1 MIEEVLKFWYSNG
14 NSTFRPEW
22 FKNELDEP
30 IKKRFGELF
39 TRVEDGM
46 CEDWKGS
53 KYGKLAYIIVLDQFT
68 RNLNRDRD
76 FRRNDRKVLELVE
89 DMLKAREDLQYSTM
103 CERMFILLPLRHSK
117 SSSNIRKV
125 LTILEEYKTNIDNLE
140 VLEKFKSATIR
151 DLTMLNTEYI
161 YSKPTL
167 SSITKDYSDVLD
179 LDYGDREKLN
189 DKIDLEAIV
198 SKFINKYNINRVG
211 LSLSGG
217 IDSMVLLEILSKLLG
232 KENVIAVYVSHNNRD
247 IAKRELQFLVEWCSY
262 KGILFVYRKVDYM
275 NRESVE
281 REFYE
286 EETKNLRFGLYRH
299 VINEFSLD
307 GMCLG
312 HHRDDIGENV
322 MMNILQNRDVIELK
336 GMTDRKH
343 MKGVN
348 ICRPMLE
355 IKKDVVWAYGKT
367 HNISCFLDSTP
378 DWSWRGVLRNQI
390 YPILDT
396 RVDSIHT
403 ILAGLGD
410 RSEEWNI
417 ILERMVFEPIF
428 KNIKYL
434 KYGFILKLDKTA
446 LEMPSSFY
454 TKILL
459 HTFHTI
465 NVRMIS
471 VKNLTH
477 FLEWMR
483 DTTKDT
489 YCSLSNGYTVVKADG
504 DFYFVKDTVL
514 VKDNWKYEVIRIDI
528 EDTKDKKVP
537 CSWLDILNGYYEFT
551 CVGQVEIV
559 KIFVKSDNNR
569 RLYKGFSFL
578 PKFSSRTHGK
588 EKSLIKI
595 MM

>member
-1 MIEEVLKFWYSNG
+1 MIEQVLKFWYSNG
-14 NSTFRPEW
+14 HATFRPEW

-30 IKKRFGELF
+30 IRKRFGELF
-39 TRVEDGM
+39 AAVEEGM
-46 CEDWKGS
+46 CEDWKNS

-68 RNLNRDRD
+68 RNLNRRRD

-89 DMLKAREDLQYSTM
+89 DMLKTREDLQYPTM

-125 LTILEEYKTNIDNLE
+125 LTILEEYKQDIDNLE
-140 VLEKFKSATIR
+140 VLEKFKLATIR
-151 DLTMLNTEYI
+151 DLTSIDTEYI
-161 YSKPTL
+161 YRKPNG
-167 SSITKDYSDVLD
+167 SSITNDYSDVLD
-179 LDYGDREKLN
+179 LQYRKREKLN
-189 DKIDLEAIV
+189 DKIDLEAVV

-217 IDSMVLLEILSKLLG
+217 IDSMVLLEILGKLLG
-232 KENVIAVYVSHNNRD
+232 KENVIAVYVSHSNRD
-247 IAKRELQFLVEWCSY
+247 IAEKELGFLVEWCSY

-286 EETKNLRFGLYRH
+286 EETKNLRFALYRH
-299 VINEFSLD
+299 VISKFSLD

-322 MMNILQNRDVIELK
+322 MMNILQSRDVIELK
-336 GMTDRKH
+336 GMVDIKH
-343 MKGVN
+343 MNGVN

-355 IKKDVVWAYGKT
+355 VKKDVVWAYGKT
-367 HNISCFLDSTP
+367 NNISCFVDSTP
-378 DWSWRGVLRNQI
+378 DWSWRGVLRKRV
-390 YPILDT
+390 YPVLDM
-396 RVDSIHT
+396 RIGSIHT

-417 ILERMVFEPIF
+417 ILEKMVFEPIF

-434 KYGFILKLDKTA
+434 KHGFILSLDKAA

-454 TKILL
+454 TKILVY
-459 HTFHTI
+459 TFHSI

-471 VKNLTH
+471 VKNIAH

-489 YCSLSNGYTVVKADG
+489 YCTLSNCYTVVKADG
-504 DFYFVKDTVL
+504 SFYFVKDNAL
-514 VKDNWKYEVIRIDI
+514 VKDNWKYEVVMT
-528 EDTKDKKVP
+528 DTEDKKEP
-537 CSWLDILNGYYEFT
+537 CSWLDVLNGYYEFT
-551 CVGQVEIV
+551 CEGQVEIV
-559 KIFVKSDNNR
+559 KTFNKSDSNR
-569 RLYKGFSFL
+569 RLYKGFHFL
-578 PKFSSRTHGK
+578 PKFSSINRGGK
-588 EKSLIKI
+588 KSVIKI

>member
-1 MIEEVLKFWYSNG
+1 MIEEVLKFWYPNG

-30 IKKRFGELF
+30 IRKRFGELF
-39 TRVEDGM
+39 AAVEAGM

-68 RNLNRDRD
+68 RNLSRNCD

-89 DMLKAREDLQYSTM
+89 DMLKCREDLQYHTM

-125 LTILEEYKTNIDNLE
+125 LTLLEEYKTNIDDIE
-140 VLEKFKSATIR
+140 VLDRFKLATIR
-151 DLTMLNTEYI
+151 DLTANNTEYI
-161 YSKPTL
+161 YSEPNCCC
-167 SSITKDYSDVLD
+167 SITKDYSDVLD
-179 LDYGDREKLN
+179 LEYGKREKLN
-189 DKIDLEAIV
+189 DNIDLEALV
-198 SKFINKYNINRVG
+198 SKFINKYNIKRVG

-217 IDSMVLLEILSKLLG
+217 IDSMVLLEILGKLLC
-232 KENVIAVYVSHNNRD
+232 KENVIAVYVNHNNRD
-247 IAKRELQFLVEWCSY
+247 VAEKELQFLIEWCSY

-299 VINEFSLD
+299 VISEFSLD
-307 GMCLG
+307 GICLG

-322 MMNILQNRDVIELK
+322 MMNIIKCRDVIELK

-343 MKGVN
+343 MNGVN
-348 ICRPMLE
+348 IYRPMLE
-355 IKKDVVWAYGKT
+355 VKKDVVWAYGKT

-378 DWSWRGVLRNQI
+378 DWSWRGILRKQV
-390 YPILDT
+390 YPILDK
-396 RVDSIHT
+396 RVPSIHT
-403 ILAGLGD
+403 ILAGLGE
-410 RSEEWNI
+410 RSEECNI

-434 KYGFILKLDKTA
+434 KYGFIVKFDKIS

-454 TKILL
+454 TKILV
-459 HTFHTI
+459 HTFHFI

-504 DFYFVKDTVL
+504 DFYFVRDTVF
-514 VKDNWKYEVIRIDI
+514 VKDNWKYEVINTDM
-528 EDTKDKKVP
+528 EDKKEP
-537 CSWLDILNGYYEFT
+537 CRWLDILNGYYEFT
-551 CVGQVEIV
+551 CLGQVEIV
-559 KIFVKSDNNR
+559 KTFVKSDGNR
-569 RLYKGFSFL
+569 RLYKGFGFL
-578 PKFSSRTHGK
+578 PKFSSRTQGR
-588 EKSLIKI
+588 EKSVIKI